1 MPISSVWDFLDIS
14 ATRDD
19 HGFFIDLTGSDTDE
33 QDFKFEQRSSPSLP
47 THEARALEAAELEQQ
62 ASRYTAS
69 RAQPRVPHRTP
80 RALPRLPR
88 ESEFDLL
95 AHVPLETDPGIWC
108 FQVKRGFER
117 DLVYQIARRC
127 LTPTEHAPPRINHA
141 FSRDCI
147 AGYIFIEAPTL
158 PDARRAVDGLTTVRQ
173 DVAPRLIELEWRVQ
187 LFQRRSP
194 TASTPRPGQWVRA
207 LCGPYRGDVGF
218 VCNDIRPVN
227 ENLVIVFVP
236 RLPTRTSIGRPEAE
250 RPPARLWTESDVVHE
265 WGSSRVKSF
274 GQGRFDFFSIDGD
287 RIGLGFECGLA
298 LWPLPISHAVRED
311 TDAIESGTRVI
322 GLFGSL
328 KGVVG
333 QVSRAAAS
341 EVSLVVQ
348 RDAGNSERYD
358 SVPKR
363 DLFPHM
369 AVGDNVKDRWSSS
382 AGTVVQVN
390 YDDHSLVYLEIQ
402 TLSEIATR
410 TYEVE
415 KHDPAVRSHP
425 ISIGSW
431 VEFGS
436 SILKRG
442 VVIASPL
449 DDKVR
454 VEEEHTKDVY
464 DLDFED
470 VRFAAVQNKSA
481 PVLGL
486 HWPERVGKE
495 MIVVGK
501 VPRKGHVGT
510 VKSCSEDGAMVQFH
524 SDYATNSATQE
535 HFILWDHVFM
545 RPTLGPHAPRTRA
558 SPPPGRSATPPPEP
572 GASRSAATPPP
583 EPGPSHA
590 GSAWEIRERV
600 YERAEDHWI
609 HHAKVREVMT
619 NKRLA
624 LSLRDPNGT
633 KTQIGQSA
641 KTVVLSK
648 RTIEPGPG
656 EVVVNIVRRKVAR
669 QVAVD
674 PRTLVPWEPGVGDQ
688 VIVVHGT
695 WFGWVGKVEEVADG
709 PSMRFYTVIFDES
722 FPLHNR
728 IIYYTWGEIVSI
740 LDT

>member
-1 MPISSVWDFLDIS
+1 MPINTVWDFLDIS

-19 HGFFIDLTGSDTDE
+19 REESEDEEEGFDGFFIDLTGSDTDE
-33 QDFKFEQRSSPSLP
+33 QDFKFEQR
-47 THEARALEAAELEQQ
+47 
-62 ASRYTAS
+62 
-69 RAQPRVPHRTP
+69 
-80 RALPRLPR
+80 
-88 ESEFDLL
+88 EFNLL

-108 FQVKRGFER
+108 FQVKR
-117 DLVYQIARRC
+117 DLVYQIAR
-127 LTPTEHAPPRINHA
+127 
-141 FSRDCI
+141 
-147 AGYIFIEAPTL
+147 PTL
-158 PDARRAVDGLTTVRQ
+158 PDACRAVDGLVTVCQ
-173 DVAPRLIELEWRVQ
+173 DVAPRLIELD
-187 LFQRRSP
+187 P

-236 RLPTRTSIGRPEAE
+236 RLPTRTSIGRPEARSSKRKRPE
-250 RPPARLWTESDVVHE
+250 RPPARLWTESDVVHK
-265 WGSSRVKSF
+265 WGASRVNF
-274 GQGRFDFFSIDGD
+274 DGD
-287 RIGLGFECGLA
+287 RIGLGFECRLA

-311 TDAIESGTRVI
+311 TVPIDFHLFAQSRDMRSRDSFTPWLIR
-322 GLFGSL
+322 LFGLL
-328 KGVVG
+328 KGIVG

-358 SVPKR
+358 SVPKKE
-363 DLFPHM
+363 LFPHI

-390 YDDHSLVYLEIQ
+390 YDSHSLVYLEIQ

-442 VVIASPL
+442 VVIPSPL
-449 DDKVR
+449 DDQVR
-454 VEEEHTKDVY
+454 VQEEHTQDLY
-464 DLDFED
+464 DLDFDD
-470 VRFAAVQNKSA
+470 VRVAAVQNKSA

-486 HWPERVGKE
+486 YWPERIGKE

-501 VPRKGHVGT
+501 VPRKGHVGM
-510 VKSCSEDGAMVQFH
+510 VKSCSEDGAMN
-524 SDYATNSATQE
+524 Y
-535 HFILWDHVFM
+535 FIPWDHVFM

-558 SPPPGRSATPPPEP
+558 SPPPDRSATPPPDS
-572 GASRSAATPPP
+572 GASRSAVTPPP

-590 GSAWEIRERV
+590 VRVWETRERV
-600 YERAEDHWI
+600 YEQAEDHWI
-609 HHAKVREVMT
+609 HHAKVHEVMI

-633 KTQIGQSA
+633 KTPIGQSA
-641 KTVVLSK
+641 KTVALSK

-656 EVVVNIVRRKVAR
+656 EVVVNIV
-669 QVAVD
+669 AVD
-674 PRTLVPWEPGVGDQ
+674 PRTLGDQ
-688 VIVVHGT
+688 VIVVHGV

-709 PSMRFYTVIFDES
+709 PSMRLYTVTFDES
-722 FPLHNR
+722 FPLYNR
-728 IIYYTWGEIVSI
+728 IVYYTWGEIVSV